1 MGRTAVTGRQ
11 RIEPRPAIAAD
22 AAGHRGGRGRL
33 STLPL
38 VHFEDL
44 RRGEVI
50 AGVAGLVLAVAVFLD
65 WFATDY
71 SNRHSTINGKPFQ
84 TVSLWEN
91 NKVIAILLLLA
102 AAAPLILMWIVV
114 RRHQLSWPRG
124 EMTAV
129 VAIVAFVLILVIGI
143 VSKPGDPRDTIS
155 LQVGWYLAIAASIG
169 MVIGA
174 AQRSSESAAPRKPP
188 GTL

>member
-1 MGRTAVTGRQ
+1 M
-11 RIEPRPAIAAD
+11 IAA
-22 AAGHRGGRGRL
+22 L
-33 STLPL
+33 
-38 VHFEDL
+38 
-44 RRGEVI
+44 
-50 AGVAGLVLAVAVFLD
+50 AGVVLGVSVFLD

-71 SNRHSTINGKPFQ
+71 SNRHSTIDGKPFQ

-91 NKVIAILLLLA
+91 SKVMSILLLLA
-102 AAAPLILMWIVV
+102 AAAPLILTWIVV

-124 EMTAV
+124 ELTAV
-129 VAIVAFVLILVIGI
+129 VAITAFVLILVMGI
-143 VSKPGDPRDTIS
+143 VAKPGDPRDTIS

-174 AQRSSESAAPRKPP
+174 AQRSSESQAPRKPP